1 MFAINKRIPYF
12 IQLEVTLIKSILKKT
27 GCTMFNTI
35 AQEHIMSYNDIAA
48 ANFETRIKQNPY
60 PGRGII
66 IGKSDDATWQIVYW
80 IMGRSTN
87 SRNRCFVVDGTDIR
101 TEPVDLSQ
109 LTDPSLII
117 YDAMLEL
124 PGLFLVSNGDQTRTI
139 YDTINAGN
147 SFEDALMTRMHE
159 PDAPNFTPR
168 ISGMIDLRNKTP
180 RVTMSILKSSILSS
194 NVSDRNFFRLQFPVS
209 GFGYGITTYQ
219 GDGNPLP
226 GFSGDPVLLPLKGNA
241 SQIIDIYWNALNQ
254 ENLVSLAVKTISSV
268 DKSSSIIVKNK
279 HD

>member
-1 MFAINKRIPYF
+1 M
-12 IQLEVTLIKSILKKT
+12 S
-27 GCTMFNTI
+27 FN
-35 AQEHIMSYNDIAA
+35 DVAA

-66 IGKSDDATWQIVYW
+66 IGKSDNATWQIVYW

-87 SRNRCFVVDGTDIR
+87 SRNRRFVANGTDMR

-124 PGLFLVSNGDQTRTI
+124 PGLFMVSNGDQTRTI
-139 YDTINAGN
+139 YDTMKMGN
-147 SFEDALMTRMHE
+147 GFEDALMTRMHE

-168 ISGMIDLRNKTP
+168 ISGLIDLRKEMP
-180 RVTMSILKSSILSS
+180 VVTMSILKSSSLSS
-194 NVSDRNFFRLQFPVS
+194 NVSDRYFFRPQFPVS

-226 GFSGDPVLLPLKGNA
+226 SFSGDPVLLPLKGDA
-241 SQIIDIYWNALNQ
+241 SEIIDTYWKSLNQ
-254 ENLVSLAVKTISSV
+254 DNLVSLAVKTVSSV
-268 DKSSSIIVKNK
+268 DKSSHILVRNR
-279 HD
+279 HA

>member
-1 MFAINKRIPYF
+1 
-12 IQLEVTLIKSILKKT
+12 
-27 GCTMFNTI
+27 
-35 AQEHIMSYNDIAA
+35 MSYIDVAA

-87 SRNRCFVVDGTDIR
+87 SRNRRFVVSGKDMR

-124 PGLFLVSNGDQTRTI
+124 PGLFMVSNGDQTRTI
-139 YDTINAGN
+139 YDSIKAGN

-180 RVTMSILKSSILSS
+180 LVTMSILKSSILSS
-194 NVSDRNFFRLQFPVS
+194 NVSDRYFFRPEFPAS

-226 GFSGDPVLLPLKGNA
+226 SFSGDPVLLPLKGDA
-241 SQIIDIYWNALNQ
+241 SQIIDTYWNALNQ
-254 ENLVSLAVKTISSV
+254 DNLVSLAVKTVSLADQNS
-268 DKSSSIIVKNK
+268 KIIVRNR
-279 HD
+279 HA

>member
-1 MFAINKRIPYF
+1 
-12 IQLEVTLIKSILKKT
+12 
-27 GCTMFNTI
+27 
-35 AQEHIMSYNDIAA
+35 MSFGDIAA

-87 SRNRCFVVDGTDIR
+87 SRNRRFVVSGTDMR

-124 PGLFLVSNGDQTRTI
+124 PDLYMVSNGDQTRTI
-139 YDTINAGN
+139 YDTMKAGK

-168 ISGMIDLRNKTP
+168 ISGLIDLRSKTP
-180 RVTMSILKSSILSS
+180 QVTISILKSSILSS
-194 NVSDRNFFRLQFPVS
+194 DVSDRYFFRPQFTVS

-226 GFSGDPVLLPLKGNA
+226 SFSGDPVLLPLKGSA
-241 SQIIDIYWNALNQ
+241 SQIIDTYWNALNQ
-254 ENLVSLAVKTISSV
+254 DNLVSLAVKTISTH
-268 DKSSSIIVKNK
+268 DKVSSIITRNR
-279 HD
+279 HA

>member
-1 MFAINKRIPYF
+1 MSFIN
-12 IQLEVTLIKSILKKT
+12 V
-27 GCTMFNTI
+27 
-35 AQEHIMSYNDIAA
+35 AA

-87 SRNRCFVVDGTDIR
+87 SRNRRFVVSGTDMR

-124 PGLFLVSNGDQTRTI
+124 PGLFMVSNGDQTRTM
-139 YDTINAGN
+139 YDTIKAGK

-168 ISGMIDLRNKTP
+168 ISGIIDLRNKTP
-180 RVTMSILKSSILSS
+180 LVTMSILRSSILSS
-194 NVSDRNFFRLQFPVS
+194 DVSDRHFFRPQFPVN

-226 GFSGDPVLLPLKGNA
+226 SFSGDPVLLPLKGDA
-241 SQIIDIYWNALNQ
+241 SEIIDTYWNALNQ
-254 ENLVSLAVKTISSV
+254 DNLVSIAVKSISAA
-268 DKSSSIIVKNK
+268 DKSSKTIVRNR
-279 HD
+279 HT